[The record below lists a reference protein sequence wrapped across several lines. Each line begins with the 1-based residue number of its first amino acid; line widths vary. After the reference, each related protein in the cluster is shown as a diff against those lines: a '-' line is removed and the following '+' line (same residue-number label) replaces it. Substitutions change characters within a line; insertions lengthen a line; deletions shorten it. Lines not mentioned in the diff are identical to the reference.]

1 MEYMMA
7 RITFLLCSVVL
18 FFENSFAEDVSS
30 AVAQTGSA
38 FGGLMP
44 LLIIFIFF
52 WLFLI
57 RPQQRQRKELEKQ
70 INAIKKDDVVLTSG
84 GIYAR
89 VIAVKEQDIEAEI
102 SQGVRVK
109 ISKTAIVNVKKP
121 NEPAIAEVVK
131 K

>member
-1 MEYMMA
+1 MSK
-7 RITFLLCSVVL
+7 INFVLCSIMLLVQ
-18 FFENSFAEDVSS
+18 NGFAEDAS
-30 AVAQTGSA
+30 ATAAQTGSA

-57 RPQQRQRKELEKQ
+57 RPQQKQRKELEKQ
-70 INAIKKDDVVLTSG
+70 INAIKKDDIILTSG

-89 VIAVKEQDIEAEI
+89 VIAIREQEVEAEI

-109 ISKTAIVNVKKP
+109 FAKTAIVSVKNP
-121 NEPAIAEVVK
+121 NNPITPEVIK

>member
-1 MEYMMA
+1 MLK
-7 RITFLLCSVVL
+7 INFLLCLLMLLSQ
-18 FFENSFAEDVSS
+18 NSFAENI
-30 AVAQTGSA
+30 APTAAQTGSA

-57 RPQQRQRKELEKQ
+57 RPQQKQRKELEKQ
-70 INAIKKDDVVLTSG
+70 INAIKKDDIILTSG

-89 VIAVKEQDIEAEI
+89 VIAVKEQNVEAEI

-109 ISKTAIVNVKKP
+109 ISKTAIVSVTNP
-121 NEPAIAEVVK
+121 NEPVTPEVVK

>member
-1 MEYMMA
+1 M
-7 RITFLLCSVVL
+7 

-57 RPQQRQRKELEKQ
+57 RPQQKQRKELEKQ

-109 ISKTAIVNVKKP
+109 ISKTAIVNVKKL
-121 NEPAIAEVVK
+121 NEPASVEVVK

>member
-1 MEYMMA
+1 MMA
-7 RITFLLCSVVL
+7 RITFLLCLVVL

-57 RPQQRQRKELEKQ
+57 RPQQKQRKELEKQ

-89 VIAVKEQDIEAEI
+89 VIAVKEQDVEAEI
-102 SQGVRVK
+102 SHNVRVK
-109 ISKTAIVNVKKP
+109 IAKSAIVSVIDNNKPVTPEVIKK
-121 NEPAIAEVVK
+121 
-131 K
+131 

>member
-1 MEYMMA
+1 MMA
-7 RITFLLCSVVL
+7 RITFLLCLVVL

-57 RPQQRQRKELEKQ
+57 RPQQKQRKELEKQ

>member
-1 MEYMMA
+1 MV
-7 RITFLLCSVVL
+7 RITFLLCLVVL

-57 RPQQRQRKELEKQ
+57 RPQQKQRKELEKQ